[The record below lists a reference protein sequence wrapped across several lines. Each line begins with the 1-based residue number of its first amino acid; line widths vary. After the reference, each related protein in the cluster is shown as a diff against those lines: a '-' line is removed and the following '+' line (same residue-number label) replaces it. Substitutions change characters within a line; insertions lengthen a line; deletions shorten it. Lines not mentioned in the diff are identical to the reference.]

1 MSERNITKKMINL
14 IRECRE
20 KNTKYTAKPLIE
32 EENKVEKEN
41 FITHDMKLMER
52 AIREKKKINEE
63 ISNDTEHNGKGFVI
77 KSNDTQFGNLR
88 NSQEDNLRKTLGEV
102 ELEDDALVYYPDE
115 DNVVMNGM
123 INGLGIKFTYKL
135 NDKTGDG
142 CYVTMA
148 DTQLSDANTK
158 TIEKIRAAF
167 QNWKN
172 SFVEDGTIMKDLKQA
187 AERKEND

>member
-1 MSERNITKKMINL
+1 MINL

-20 KNTKYTAKPLIE
+20 NNAKNTAKPLIE
-32 EENKVEKEN
+32 ENVNVEKEN
-41 FITHDMKLMER
+41 FLTHDKKLMER
-52 AIREKKKINEE
+52 AVGEKKKINEE
-63 ISNDTEHNGKGFVI
+63 ISNDVEHNGKGFVI

-102 ELEDDALVYYPDE
+102 ELEDDALVYYPDDE
-115 DNVVMNGM
+115 NVVMNGM
-123 INGLGIKFTYKL
+123 IKGLGIKFTFVL

-148 DTQLSDANTK
+148 ETQLSDANTK
-158 TIEKIRAAF
+158 TIEKIRASF

-172 SFVEDGTIMKDLKQA
+172 SFVEDGTIMKDLRQA
-187 AERKEND
+187 SERNEK